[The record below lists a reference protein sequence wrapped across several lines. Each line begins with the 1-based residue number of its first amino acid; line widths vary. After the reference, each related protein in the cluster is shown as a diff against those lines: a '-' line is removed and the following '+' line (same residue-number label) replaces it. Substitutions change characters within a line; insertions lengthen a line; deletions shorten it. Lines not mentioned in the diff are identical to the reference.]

1 MMNVSII
8 NPIKEYLKTQP
19 VERAWVFGSFSRGEE
34 RSDSDIDLLVEYD
47 RKNQHVG
54 LFTII
59 NIKQQLQQL
68 VGREIDLV
76 ENGTLMSFA
85 QKSAEKDKIL
95 IYERAN

>member
-1 MMNVSII
+1 MINVSII

-19 VERAWVFGSFSRGEE
+19 IERAWVFGSFSRGEE

-68 VGREIDLV
+68 VGRNIDLV
-76 ENGTLMSFA
+76 ENGTLMTFA

-95 IYERAN
+95 IYERTN

>member
-1 MMNVSII
+1 MNISII
-8 NPIKEYLKTQP
+8 NPIKDFLKTQP

>member
-1 MMNVSII
+1 MNVSII

-19 VERAWVFGSFSRGEE
+19 IERAWVFGSFSRGEE

-68 VGREIDLV
+68 VGRDIDLV
-76 ENGTLMSFA
+76 ENGTLMTFA

-95 IYERAN
+95 IYERTN

>member
-1 MMNVSII
+1 MNVSII

-19 VERAWVFGSFSRGEE
+19 IERAWVFGSFSRGEE

-68 VGREIDLV
+68 VGRNIDLV
-76 ENGTLMSFA
+76 ENGTLMTFA

-95 IYERAN
+95 IYERTN

>member
-1 MMNVSII
+1 MINVSII

-19 VERAWVFGSFSRGEE
+19 IERAWVFGSFSRGEE

-47 RKNQHVG
+47 RKNQRVG

>member
-1 MMNVSII
+1 MINVSII

-47 RKNQHVG
+47 RKNQRVG

-95 IYERAN
+95 IYERAY